1 MPDLGELAP
10 RIETRPVSAQP
21 VYTRTDA
28 VHSQKRPFER
38 PNGRPTVLSVAPP
51 SSVSNATCNQATLN
65 ALRIVP
71 AALSS
76 PEANGYLRW
85 RPYLTM
91 DLFATLASDLH
102 GEFIGD
108 DREITCDFPTPHRRT
123 IDPAEPICYEA
134 IRVIASPTLDGRLPV
149 PSGWHLDMARCEDHE
164 VSILTHRT
172 IGFDEVLITLE
183 VELVEEVAYTVD
195 GRSIRLIDRS
205 PPDEGAQP
213 VEAPPAI
220 AAAAVRNEEYGFDR
234 LSTRAAYLPV
244 YRLQGSD
251 TYVEELTAA
260 IEESSSFRGTPWP
273 DTP

>member
-1 MPDLGELAP
+1 MRSQTLSLNPQWAP
-10 RIETRPVSAQP
+10 SVSSNRRRA
-21 VYTRTDA
+21 
-28 VHSQKRPFER
+28 
-38 PNGRPTVLSVAPP
+38 VLSVAPP
-51 SSVSNATCNQATLN
+51 SSGSNAASNQATLN

-71 AALSS
+71 SALSS
-76 PEANGYLRW
+76 PDANGYLRW
-85 RPYLTM
+85 RPYLPM

-172 IGFDEVLITLE
+172 IGFDEALITLE
-183 VELVEEVAYTVD
+183 VDLVEDVAYTVD

-213 VEAPPAI
+213 VEAPPRI

-234 LSTRAAYLPV
+234 LSTRAAYLPL

-251 TYVEELTAA
+251 TYVEELTAV